1 MITRRDAHRLQ
12 DLLRRRLAQLEARLR
27 NADAERPPAPVELER
42 EAKAITALMK
52 ALQSAAEMERAHA
65 QAEDAAQPDDENA
78 DATLRC
84 RLAQQLEALCA
95 QTRPPRRGGSAGT

>member
-1 MITRRDAHRLQ
+1 MITRHDARRLQ
-12 DLLRRRLAQLEARLR
+12 ELLRRRLAQLEARLK
-27 NADAERPPAPVELER
+27 NADAEKPPAPAELER

-65 QAEDAAQPDDENA
+65 QAEDAAKPDDETA
-78 DATLRC
+78 DAAIRC

-95 QTRPPRRGGSAGT
+95 QTRPPRRRGGA